1 MDKKNKGLVDDHNG
15 DIILN
20 ESGTS
25 VSFGWDTEGSEE
37 NDATSSQLEDNEHDK
52 PKPSGNTDSRCIS

>member
-25 VSFGWDTEGSEE
+25 VSFGWDTGESEE
-37 NDATSSQLEDNEHDK
+37 NDTTASQPEENEDDK
-52 PKPSGNTDSRCIS
+52 PKPSGDTDSRGRS